1 MQTTAMP
8 RRSPNILGP
17 NRDDDGSCAAACEQT
32 VQFGVVRRGSA
43 LDGYVPQPLRRRVS
57 DGSILWGCITRDS
70 MTLVEYD
77 SQ

>member
-32 VQFGVVRRGSA
+32 VQFGVVRRWMDMCRSHCGAVYQMVLSCG
-43 LDGYVPQPLRRRVS
+43 DVS
-57 DGSILWGCITRDS
+57 HEIR
-70 MTLVEYD
+70 
-77 SQ
+77 